1 MTADG
6 TRNHPM
12 SDVVRGAIVDSPF
25 GRLLGMELAEVA
37 DDLVR
42 VRLPFREELTT
53 LGDLVHGGA
62 VAALIDVS
70 ATAAAWTRA
79 DLARSPRG
87 TTIGF
92 SLNFLQGAVGVDLI
106 STARVIQRGRSVQV
120 CDVEVHAPAAR
131 LCAKALVTYKLD
143 HHQKLGTGP

>member
-12 SDVVRGAIVDSPF
+12 AEVVRGAIVDSPF
-25 GRLLGMELAEVA
+25 GRLLGMELVEVA

-42 VRLPFREELTT
+42 VRLPFREGLTT

-92 SLNFLQGAVGVDLI
+92 SLNFLQGAVGSDIVA
-106 STARVIQRGRSVQV
+106 TAHVIQRGRSVQV
-120 CDVEVHAPAAR
+120 CDVEVHDAAGR

-143 HHQKLGTGP
+143 HK